1 MKFFSSW
8 IVTVVCGTLLAL
20 SVPVFAADDELT
32 VRLPSFMTH
41 SASSLRAQI
50 WIPRDSDNRVLRI
63 TLDSGA
69 FYRSS
74 DVPLEGDRAPQS
86 HTLVWHA
93 LPPGSYEV
101 TVQLVGTTRVKQVLR
116 RELHVIGIE

>member
-8 IVTVVCGTLLAL
+8 IITAVCCTLLAQAGPL
-20 SVPVFAADDELT
+20 FAADDELS
-32 VRLPSFMTH
+32 VRLPSFVTH
-41 SASSLRAQI
+41 SASLLRAQI
-50 WIPRDSDNRVLRI
+50 WIPRHSDNRILRI

-93 LPPGSYEV
+93 LPPGAYEV
-101 TVQLVGTTRVKQVLR
+101 TIQLVGTTRVKQVLR
-116 RELHVIGIE
+116 RELLVIGI